1 MQAIRQLFEQA
12 PESIPVPERWQKR
25 RLEVILLAQE
35 EESVSIGVIPSST
48 DLPAVDEP
56 LDWPAGY
63 FEQTFG
69 SIPDFPERECQGVE
83 EQRAGTCL

>member
-12 PESIPVPERWQKR
+12 PESIPVPEQWQKR

-35 EESVSIGVIPSST
+35 EESASIGVISSLT
-48 DLPAVDEP
+48 EWPVVDET

-83 EQRAGTCL
+83 EVREPMA